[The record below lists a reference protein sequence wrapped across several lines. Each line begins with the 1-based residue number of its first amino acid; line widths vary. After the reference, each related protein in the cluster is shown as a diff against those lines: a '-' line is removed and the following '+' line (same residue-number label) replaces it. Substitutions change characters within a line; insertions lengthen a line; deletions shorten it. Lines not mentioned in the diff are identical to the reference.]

1 MYPDPLDALFDRPP
15 PFDRLGWWRSRQ
27 SLFNRRVIATHLV
40 VCFLLACYALIL
52 LGIWAVSGLIV
63 FLLIGIVMLLTLL
76 VVANVIYYLGYLID
90 RLALYDANQRAR
102 VLLFECFT
110 VLFAAGPWAL
120 VAIEYVRQ

>member
-1 MYPDPLDALFDRPP
+1 
-15 PFDRLGWWRSRQ
+15 
-27 SLFNRRVIATHLV
+27 
-40 VCFLLACYALIL
+40 
-52 LGIWAVSGLIV
+52 
-63 FLLIGIVMLLTLL
+63 MLLTLL